1 MAVKIRLQRKG
12 KKHKPFY
19 HIVVAD
25 ARAPRDGRF
34 IEKIGSYNPLTIPAT
49 IEVDTGKANEWLM
62 KGAQPTDT
70 VRAMLRFKGVL
81 YKKHLLKGVQKGVL
95 TEEAA
100 TKLFEELV
108 AQKDAKFAARKAI
121 TIAAKAAAD
130 AKVAGLDS
138 ASAPKKR
145 VPKVE
150 VAETVAETE
159 EAPVVE
165 ETPEAP
171 AAAVVEETV
180 ETPAE
185 TPATEE
191 TVDAPAETPATE
203 ETVETPAD
211 ASSEE
216 K

>member
-12 KKHKPFY
+12 KKHKAFY

-49 IEVDTGKANEWLM
+49 IEIDTGKANDWLM

-81 YKKHLLKGVQKGVL
+81 YKKHLLRGVQKGVL

-100 TKLFEELV
+100 TKLYEELV
-108 AQKDAKFAARKAI
+108 AQKEAKFAARKAI
-121 TIAAKAAAD
+121 TLAAKAVAA

-138 ASAPKKR
+138 SSAPKKR

-150 VAETVAETE
+150 VAEAVAETE
-159 EAPVVE
+159 ETPVEVV
-165 ETPEAP
+165 TAEAP
-171 AAAVVEETV
+171 AAPAVEETV

-185 TPATEE
+185 TPA
-191 TVDAPAETPATE
+191 AE
-203 ETVETPAD
+203 ETVEAPAD